1 MAPRS
6 KRDTGQKA
14 DPDMGQNG
22 HDKDV
27 ARYEEELV
35 GVLTERIKPGL
46 NRGAIPLLARSIA
59 KEIAHREHPRDSSP
73 QADDEEERGAEEDEQ
88 RDPEASGESDE
99 PDESGESG
107 ESEEDDD
114 TESGSSPDLM
124 ADLRK
129 LQAKLGSDWI
139 LYFSVQDGEAW
150 LTAEK
155 EDASQRIE
163 APSASVLVK
172 AVKLLNESGGRSA
185 KRAAA

>member
-6 KRDTGQKA
+6 KRDTGQTA

-59 KEIAHREHPRDSSP
+59 KEIAHREHPRDAS
-73 QADDEEERGAEEDEQ
+73 QEAEDEEERGAEEDEERGAEDDEE
-88 RDPEASGESDE
+88 RDPEASEESEADDEDSDE
-99 PDESGESG
+99 
-107 ESEEDDD
+107 SE
-114 TESGSSPDLM
+114 SSPDLM
-124 ADLRK
+124 GHLRDL
-129 LQAKLGSDWI
+129 QGKLGSDWI
-139 LYFSVQDGEAW
+139 LYFSVRDGEAW